1 MAAGAGR
8 ETRLRPGV
16 SAPSQKDAAPPGRPQ
31 RRTEG
36 ARAPDAAPPAPE
48 GAGGGAFSTS
58 GLARG
63 PADAGT
69 SARRG
74 PQQTSGLQDP
84 KAASPRRSNPP
95 SPWEAAAAAAGIR
108 RSWPREPGKL
118 AALKFHSRRL
128 AGGRADK
135 EEREPGSGPRRS
147 VHATRAPGG
156 WGRAVRGARSEGVA
170 RWRAG
175 SQDPQAPLG
184 RDCDANPTASS
195 HAGDRNPAPGT
206 ADTLAGLHPAPTRT
220 RPTEGSLRSW
230 GLGRACAGAAA
241 CSGVLLLSNKQ
252 SGRACR
258 GDSETRTQNVSVGF
272 SKPN

>member
-1 MAAGAGR
+1 MITGAGW

-16 SAPSQKDAAPPGRPQ
+16 SAPSQKDAALPGRPQ

-195 HAGDRNPAPGT
+195 HAGDQNPTPPGEPQT
-206 ADTLAGLHPAPTRT
+206 PWRGST
-220 RPTEGSLRSW
+220 RPPR
-230 GLGRACAGAAA
+230 GRGPPRGRCAAGAWDALA
-241 CSGVLLLSNKQ
+241 RAQPYVRASVSFQTNSRVAPAGV
-252 SGRACR
+252 
-258 GDSETRTQNVSVGF
+258 TR
-272 SKPN
+272 KPVPRTSL